1 MELLKCVLVQCV
13 LERDMSV
20 LRRVFKCVLV
30 HICSES
36 VCYIGLN
43 QFVHLH
49 LCSVSVCYIGV

>member
-43 QFVHLH
+43 
-49 LCSVSVCYIGV
+49 